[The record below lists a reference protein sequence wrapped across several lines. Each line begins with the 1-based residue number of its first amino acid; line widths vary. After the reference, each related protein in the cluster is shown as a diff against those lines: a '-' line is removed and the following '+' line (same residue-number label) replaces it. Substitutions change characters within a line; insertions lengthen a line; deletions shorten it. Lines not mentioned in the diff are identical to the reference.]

1 MQNDASIEPAPA
13 PDLDILPKSEREI
26 YYYSTNP
33 GLFIPKTAFT
43 RLVLDTLKEVAE
55 MSLTHLFACSTTLTC
70 HGKRATLMVEDMR
83 LVLEIF
89 QEFHK

>member
-43 RLVLDTLKEVAE
+43 RLVRQAVK
-55 MSLTHLFACSTTLTC
+55 
-70 HGKRATLMVEDMR
+70 K
-83 LVLEIF
+83 I
-89 QEFHK
+89 